1 MNARI
6 LRGALVIVAVIL
18 AGGVWTQAQAQSVN
32 IGFNFVA
39 GGKTLEAGTYSVDF
53 GPNGVVLFTPAKGGA
68 AVEVPRVKTLGK
80 RNVRKV
86 ELVFDMVGS
95 ARFLS
100 EVWLPEKGG
109 CLVGRHADSQEQQ
122 TVKGD
127 AAKTGK

>member
-1 MNARI
+1 MNGRI
-6 LRGALVIVAVIL
+6 LRGALIIVALIL
-18 AGGVWTQAQAQSVN
+18 AGGTWTQAQAQSVD
-32 IGFNFVA
+32 IRFGFVA
-39 GGKTLEAGTYSVDF
+39 AGKTFEAGTYSVDF
-53 GPNGVVLFTPAKGGA
+53 GPNGVVVFTPAKGGA

-86 ELVFDMVGS
+86 ELVFDVVGS

-109 CLVGRHADSQEQQ
+109 CLVGRQADTQEQQ

-127 AAKTGK
+127 AAKTVK